1 MKNLMSRDE
10 YLQKVNEGFIKD
22 TIKKGWEKVK
32 SFFKI
37 CMRKIKNFIA
47 IFDSEGHLL
56 PVVSPQAIMDNFS
69 GSSVV
74 NVLGTTALNDSVTE
88 AGGKINTSAPTFEEG
103 TYDEGPDG
111 DAFFDWELNKEYRN
125 SIEYKNFM
133 SIPSI
138 IKEHYNYSDEEFE
151 KLNEAW
157 KDVAKERVSINDKTN
172 LLKLPTID
180 VVEFEEYLNDLIE
193 DWSIN
198 SGKSIISV
206 DDEDVEIG
214 DPMRNML
221 VFGAPGIG
229 KSTVPHLV
237 VDKFNNKISGSG
249 GNKSQMIT
257 LISINCANISAG
269 DFMMPTMPKEND
281 IITTINNFSETFPE
295 SGEYFKKLTKDE
307 QGKVAVTIQNSGQ
320 FKSSDAPKNWL
331 PSYRQTGNDEIDK
344 VLDDYSNG
352 GVYMDKDGKTYK
364 TGGGGIILFDELL
377 RCDPDVFKQ
386 LMNFLLDR
394 ELNGWRLG
402 SKWAI
407 IACSNRPC
415 DDAEV
420 AEVWNSWNST
430 PAAKDRW
437 ERMFQLN
444 AKPEDWKKWAR
455 TKGCDELILE
465 FIFDDNDES
474 ARDANGEYVRWHTM
488 VKDAPEEAQQVL
500 PISPRRWQTAFS
512 ALGKAKMKKSR
523 KEGKK
528 ISDISELKISE
539 IEHALKGIFDTDFIA
554 VFTDWLETN
563 MDKIN
568 LDAVMKDPKSVYLPK
583 KYVNDPAGSQVLI
596 RKLSKDIQTRY
607 KDNPGDCSED
617 QLANIIAWLGMNYK
631 EDVYAVQNFMEEL
644 VDNVFKN
651 NTDFKLMNYTKVLQM
666 LDAAYP
672 SKDLEKTLQKRET
685 RENNPWPKNS
695 LEIEKDLMRKYFPW
709 RIDGDDIKYYDD
721 LKID

>member
-1 MKNLMSRDE
+1 MRNLMSRDE
-10 YLQKVNEGFIKD
+10 YLHKANEGFIKD

-32 SFFKI
+32 SFFKV

-56 PVVSPQAIMDNFS
+56 PVVSPQAVMDNFS
-69 GSSVV
+69 SSSAVT
-74 NVLGTTALNDSVTE
+74 VLGTNALNDSVTE
-88 AGGKINTSAPTFEEG
+88 AGGKINTSAPTFDEG
-103 TYDEGPDG
+103 TYDDGPDG
-111 DAFFDWELNKEYRN
+111 DEFFDWELKKEYKN
-125 SIEYKNFM
+125 DIEYQNFM

-157 KDVAKERVSINDKTN
+157 KDVAKERVSYLDKSQLGKVKAINVEKFE
-172 LLKLPTID
+172 KLIGG
-180 VVEFEEYLNDLIE
+180 LIE

-198 SGKSIISV
+198 SGKSSVSV
-206 DDEDVEIG
+206 DGEDVEIG
-214 DPMRNML
+214 DPMGNIL

-229 KSTVPHLV
+229 KSTVPQMV
-237 VDKFNNKISGSG
+237 VDKFNKNVAKGDPSKMIS
-249 GNKSQMIT
+249 
-257 LISINCANISAG
+257 LISINCANITAG

-281 IITTINNFSETFPE
+281 VISTINDFADTFPE
-295 SGEYFKKLTKDE
+295 SGEYFKSLTSGE
-307 QGKVAVTIQNSGQ
+307 QKQVAATIQSSGQ
-320 FKSSDAPKNWL
+320 FKSSDAPKCWL
-331 PSYRQTGNDEIDK
+331 PSWKKTGNDKIDK
-344 VLDDYSNG
+344 MLDDYSNG
-352 GVYMDKDGKTYK
+352 GVYMDKDRHTYK

-420 AEVWNSWNST
+420 ADVWNSWSST

-437 ERMFQLN
+437 EGFYQLIPD
-444 AKPEDWKKWAR
+444 PESWKTWAR
-455 TKGCDELILE
+455 KKGCDELILE
-465 FIFDDNDES
+465 FIFDDNDDS
-474 ARDANGEYVRWHTM
+474 ARDGNGEYVRWHTM
-488 VKDAPEEAQQVL
+488 VKDASEDSAQVA
-500 PISPRRWQTAFS
+500 PISPRRWQKAFS
-512 ALGKAKMKKSR
+512 RLGKAKIKKSR
-523 KEGKK
+523 EEGKK
-528 ISDISELKISE
+528 ISDISELSIDE
-539 IEHALKGIFDTDFIA
+539 IQEALEGVFDTDFVA
-554 VFTDWLETN
+554 VFIDWLETN

-583 KYVNDPAGSQVLI
+583 KYVNDPAGSQILI
-596 RKLSKDIQTRY
+596 KKLSKDIQARY

-617 QLANIIAWLGMNYK
+617 QLANITIWLGMNYK
-631 EDVYAVQNFMEEL
+631 EDVATVQNFFEEL
-644 VDNVFKN
+644 MENVFK
-651 NTDFKLMNYTKVLQM
+651 DKSEFMLINYIKVWQVIE
-666 LDAAYP
+666 AAYP
-672 SKDLEKTLQKRET
+672 PRDIDDDIRHYESRST
-685 RENNPWPKNS
+685 NPWPKNS
-695 LEIEKDLMRKYFPW
+695 IEIIKDLMRKYFPW